1 MTSIAGSTIAKARF
15 FLDCADG
22 VGKNER
28 VSFCNH
34 LEAARS
40 VCQREPRPRLAAN
53 SRARRVPTLV
63 HKGFYLSE
71 SSAIS
76 ESQARRY
83 SQSKRGRLSSAR
95 RKAFCHSSL
104 TAA

>member
-15 FLDCADG
+15 FIDCADG
-22 VGKNER
+22 VCKTSGCLFAITLRRLDLSANP
-28 VSFCNH
+28 NH
-34 LEAARS
+34 APGYAS
-40 VCQREPRPRLAAN
+40 I
-53 SRARRVPTLV
+53 SRTRRVPTLV
-63 HKGFYLSE
+63 HKGFSLPE

-95 RKAFCHSSL
+95 RKAFCHSSF

>member
-15 FLDCADG
+15 FIDCADG
-22 VGKNER
+22 AGKNEWAF
-28 VSFCNH
+28 FCNH
-34 LEAARS
+34 LEAVRS
-40 VCQREPRPRLAAN
+40 VCQPEPRPWPAAI
-53 SRARRVPTLV
+53 SRTRRVPTLV
-63 HKGFYLSE
+63 HNGFSLSE

-95 RKAFCHSSL
+95 RKAFCHSSF